1 MWKLAKSS
9 QVELLA
15 MLRNGADCRWLR
27 ARRSDRMLPK
37 WDLDAERDAS
47 EFHEGYCGRLL
58 EKALEEVTFVL
69 LRELHN

>member
-1 MWKLAKSS
+1 MRKLDIH
-9 QVELLA
+9 
-15 MLRNGADCRWLR
+15 LRLNYSRRCTEARIAFWLQ
-27 ARRSDRMLPK
+27 AWRSDGMLPK

-69 LRELHN
+69 LRDLHN

>member
-1 MWKLAKSS
+1 
-9 QVELLA
+9 
-15 MLRNGADCRWLR
+15 
-27 ARRSDRMLPK
+27 MLPK
-37 WDLDAERDAS
+37 WDLDAERDAP

>member
-9 QVELLA
+9 QVELLTK
-15 MLRNGADCRWLR
+15 MRRGADCLWLQ
-27 ARRSDRMLPK
+27 AYRSDGMLPK
-37 WDLDAERDAS
+37 WDLDAERYAP

-69 LRELHN
+69 LRDLHN